1 MVVSAVSRL
10 ELKIQALSLVAA
22 LLTIPAIFLQS
33 SNSHTLH
40 YWGDLISIA
49 IWLFFVVEAM
59 ILLRITPNNW
69 DWLRKHKLEALIVV
83 GASPIFT
90 LMGER
95 EMVFGVVPLLIIP
108 RVLKLLKFA
117 KIIKIGKLLKSVKIV
132 KRSQDVPGWIVSFV
146 QIIVAFFIIGILG
159 TIINKKSKSIVQGFT
174 YWIDLTINQF
184 HIESNT
190 FFVTLGAMAIATV
203 VIALSKRRKQ
213 SAFSGDWTDPLRD

>member
-1 MVVSAVSRL
+1 MSAVSRL
-10 ELKIQALSLVAA
+10 EHKIQALSLVAA

-69 DWLRKHKLEALIVV
+69 DWLRQHKLEAFIVV

-132 KRSQDVPGWIVSFV
+132 KKVKTFQVGSSLLFKSLRHSSSLEFLGQSSTRSQ
-146 QIIVAFFIIGILG
+146 
-159 TIINKKSKSIVQGFT
+159 
-174 YWIDLTINQF
+174 NQ
-184 HIESNT
+184 
-190 FFVTLGAMAIATV
+190 
-203 VIALSKRRKQ
+203 
-213 SAFSGDWTDPLRD
+213 